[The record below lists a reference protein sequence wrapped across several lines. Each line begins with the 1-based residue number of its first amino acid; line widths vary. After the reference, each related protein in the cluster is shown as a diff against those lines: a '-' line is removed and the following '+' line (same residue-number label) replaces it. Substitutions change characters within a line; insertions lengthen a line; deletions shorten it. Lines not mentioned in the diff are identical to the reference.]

1 METSAC
7 LSVCLVHRV
16 KCSNIASA
24 HHCGL
29 HHQGAMAHRNAVVQ
43 RHLVQVLTK
52 VPVLI
57 IMDCSTEVSRRRVG
71 LRGLPGSTP
80 SSAGPSA
87 NSWLGA
93 VEVKFSQDCTLSSPK
108 DAEVT
113 RGFGWAVGMPAVYH
127 STSERRMFTKHCNA
141 CMHTALHLRPASH
154 GDIYA

>member
-1 METSAC
+1 MLTHCQCSSLWTASPRC
-7 LSVCLVHRV
+7 RGAQ
-16 KCSNIASA
+16 KCSHAEAS
-24 HHCGL
+24 CT
-29 HHQGAMAHRNAVVQ
+29 GA
-43 RHLVQVLTK
+43 QVLTK

-80 SSAGPSA
+80 SSATGPSP

-141 CMHTALHLRPASH
+141 CMHIALHLRPASH